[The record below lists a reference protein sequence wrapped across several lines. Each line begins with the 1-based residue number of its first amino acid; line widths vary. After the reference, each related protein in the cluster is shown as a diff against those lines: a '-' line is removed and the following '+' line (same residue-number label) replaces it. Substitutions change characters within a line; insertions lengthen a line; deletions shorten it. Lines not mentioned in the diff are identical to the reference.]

1 MEPPEREEQR
11 FWREEEG
18 EEGCWE
24 EQRSGLVVGGVLMR
38 DLLKQQPADI
48 RISVKFEES
57 KRF

>member
-11 FWREEEG
+11 FWREEE

-24 EQRSGLVVGGVLMR
+24 EQQRSGLVVGGVLMQ

-48 RISVKFEES
+48 PILVKFEE
-57 KRF
+57 K